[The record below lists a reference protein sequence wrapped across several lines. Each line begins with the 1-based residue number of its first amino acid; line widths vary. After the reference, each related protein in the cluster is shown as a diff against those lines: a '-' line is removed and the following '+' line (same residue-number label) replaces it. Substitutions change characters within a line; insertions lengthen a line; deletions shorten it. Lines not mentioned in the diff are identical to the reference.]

1 MTVQI
6 SCIVEG
12 HGEVAAAP
20 TLIHRIAK
28 NLYPELEIRMPPP
41 IRVSRDKVV
50 KAGEL
55 ERRVELASR
64 KIGGQGAILILLD
77 SDDDCP
83 AQLGPKLLFRAL
95 EVRKDLPIAVVLA
108 KYEFEAWFLAA
119 AESLRGQNGL
129 SKNLQVPN
137 NPGAIRGAK
146 EWLSQQME
154 GAGTYSPTVD
164 QPALTARFDFNQARR
179 TDSFDKCYRD
189 IVRLLDELRKVNRG
203 DLRRSASFG
212 IIPGQVKTSKYDA
225 QVCRVGSS
233 DWIGSAIEIPCP
245 PFHDLTKSFCTP
257 SCTVEK
263 PLSKNAVIVAG
274 PNGAGKT
281 TFVSEYQPFSGAEY
295 ISADA
300 IAAMLVSTPG
310 EFHKIRV
317 RAGRSFLE
325 KIQRLIQSEM
335 NLVIEVT
342 LAGRGFRRIIHQLKN
357 SGYTVVIVFLLLKSP
372 EVCIARVRNRVMAG
386 RT

>member
-1 MTVQI
+1 M
-6 SCIVEG
+6 
-12 HGEVAAAP
+12 AAAP

-95 EVRKDLPIAVVLA
+95 EVRKNLPIAVVLA

-137 NPGAIRGAK
+137 NPEAIRGAK

-179 TDSFDKCYRD
+179 ADSFDKCYRD
-189 IVRLLDELRKVNRG
+189 IVRLLGELRK
-203 DLRRSASFG
+203 S
-212 IIPGQVKTSKYDA
+212 
-225 QVCRVGSS
+225 
-233 DWIGSAIEIPCP
+233 IEA
-245 PFHDLTKSFCTP
+245 T
-257 SCTVEK
+257 
-263 PLSKNAVIVAG
+263 
-274 PNGAGKT
+274 
-281 TFVSEYQPFSGAEY
+281 
-295 ISADA
+295 
-300 IAAMLVSTPG
+300 
-310 EFHKIRV
+310 
-317 RAGRSFLE
+317 
-325 KIQRLIQSEM
+325 
-335 NLVIEVT
+335 
-342 LAGRGFRRIIHQLKN
+342 
-357 SGYTVVIVFLLLKSP
+357 
-372 EVCIARVRNRVMAG
+372 
-386 RT
+386 